1 MALNKIYT
9 RINWE
14 DYPSENTDLDAYNL
28 NQMDSAIDALDN
40 RIILQDALKV
50 DKSEINGNIADWTM
64 DETTGVITITK
75 YNGEKVIFDLN
86 IEKIPVEFSMSDD
99 GIITMTTEDGTQFT
113 ADIGSMIPVLT
124 FEDSATI
131 AVSVTGT
138 GKNKTYSFSIK
149 TGSVTDAMLQPN
161 YLADIRVE
169 SANASA
175 YAQSA
180 NAKSLLAESYAI
192 GGTGTREGEDT
203 DNAKY
208 YMEQAKQQTGGIPTK
223 VSELENDV
231 GYIKKTVS
239 DLTNYYDKTS
249 VDEKIDAIPKTDLT
263 NYLTKTGDG
272 SNLTA
277 VFEEATTLE
286 ELTTGEKLSSI
297 FGKLK
302 LALKNL
308 KSLINLIGTTDI
320 STIGDGTITGG
331 LSDVNGKLNE
341 IEGKIDNSI
350 KKVNI
355 HHSGTT
361 EVEYT
366 LPQNIGLND
375 VIICNSSLGGVSGTT
390 FVLGGY
396 ALYYS
401 AFSTHVAY
409 TIPAPNSTSSNAT
422 STVTLIAQNKI
433 KVKCNNANAFC
444 SVTVIMGGNSA
455 N

>member
-1 MALNKIYT
+1 MALNKVYT

-40 RIILQDALKV
+40 RIISQDALKV
-50 DKSEINGNIADWTM
+50 DKSAINGNIADWTM

-86 IEKIPVEFSMSDD
+86 IEKIPVGFSMSDD

-180 NAKSLLAESYAI
+180 NAKSVLAESYAV

-208 YMEQAKQQTGGIPTK
+208 YMEQAKLQTGGIPTK
-223 VSELENDV
+223 VSELENDA
-231 GYIKKTVS
+231 GYITKKVS
-239 DLTNYYDKTS
+239 DLTNYYDKNT
-249 VDEKIDAIPKTDLT
+249 VDKKIDAIPKTDLT

-277 VFEEATTLE
+277 AFEEATTLE

-302 LALKNL
+302 LAVKNL
-308 KSLINLIGTTDI
+308 KSLISLIGTTDI

-331 LSDVNGKLNE
+331 LNDVNGKLPQLKVLKIPLGVKTTLNPGIFSLLFPTKKE
-341 IEGKIDNSI
+341 GYTPIAIKSWALFNRDGADNIHINGVVTDQNVSIEGKISGSNQIIIPSDAFVEVLYL
-350 KKVNI
+350 VN
-355 HHSGTT
+355 
-361 EVEYT
+361 
-366 LPQNIGLND
+366 
-375 VIICNSSLGGVSGTT
+375 
-390 FVLGGY
+390 
-396 ALYYS
+396 
-401 AFSTHVAY
+401 
-409 TIPAPNSTSSNAT
+409 
-422 STVTLIAQNKI
+422 
-433 KVKCNNANAFC
+433 
-444 SVTVIMGGNSA
+444 
-455 N
+455 

>member
-1 MALNKIYT
+1 MALNKVYT

-14 DYPSENTDLDAYNL
+14 NYPSENTDIDEINL
-28 NQMDSAIDALDN
+28 NKMDSAIDALDN
-40 RIILQDALKV
+40 RIISQDALKV
-50 DKSEINGNIADWTM
+50 DKSAINGNIADWTM

-131 AVSVTGT
+131 TVSVTGT

-149 TGSVTDAMLQPN
+149 TGSVTDDMLQPN

-180 NAKSLLAESYAI
+180 NAKSVLAESYAV

-231 GYIKKTVS
+231 GYITKSVS
-239 DLTNYYDKTS
+239 NLTNYYDKTD
-249 VDEKIDAIPKTDLT
+249 VDKKIDEIPKTDLT

-277 VFEEATTLE
+277 AFEEATTLD

-297 FGKLK
+297 LGKIK
-302 LALKNL
+302 LAVKKL
-308 KSLINLIGTTDI
+308 KSLIGLIGTTDI

-331 LSDVNGKLNE
+331 LSDVNGNLN
-341 IEGKIDNSI
+341 GLKFASI
-350 KKVNI
+350 
-355 HHSGTT
+355 
-361 EVEYT
+361 
-366 LPQNIGLND
+366 
-375 VIICNSSLGGVSGTT
+375 
-390 FVLGGY
+390 
-396 ALYYS
+396 
-401 AFSTHVAY
+401 
-409 TIPAPNSTSSNAT
+409 STS
-422 STVTLIAQNKI
+422 VTLLVANRQSFLGSLSDFGLP
-433 KVKCNNANAFC
+433 NNANVFG
-444 SVTVIMGGNSA
+444 VFA
-455 N
+455 NCDWAVNVRFANNRKFYVYQIANVSDDATFILNFVVAYK

>member
-1 MALNKIYT
+1 MALNKVYT

-14 DYPSENTDLDAYNL
+14 NYPSENTDIDEINL
-28 NQMDSAIDALDN
+28 NKMDSAIDALDN
-40 RIILQDALKV
+40 RIISQDALKV
-50 DKSEINGNIADWTM
+50 DKSAINGNIADWTM

-131 AVSVTGT
+131 TVSVTGT

-149 TGSVTDAMLQPN
+149 TGSVTDDMLQPN

-180 NAKSLLAESYAI
+180 NAKSVLAESYAV

-231 GYIKKTVS
+231 GYITKKVS

-249 VDEKIDAIPKTDLT
+249 VDKKIDAIPKTYLT

-277 VFEEATTLE
+277 VFEEATTLD

-297 FGKLK
+297 LGKIK
-302 LALKNL
+302 LSVKNL
-308 KSLINLIGTTDI
+308 KSLIGLIGTTDI

-331 LSDVNGKLNE
+331 LSDVNSKLKSVDYDITFPSGVTTDFVYCKKNGN
-341 IEGKIDNSI
+341 IVDFGFRILSGSI
-350 KKVNI
+350 PYG
-355 HHSGTT
+355 SPLA
-361 EVEYT
+361 T
-366 LPQNIGLND
+366 LPADLQPKYNILIPSQYLLIND
-375 VIICNSSLGGVSGTT
+375 VASTGNVSLMYNGSI
-390 FVLGGY
+390 FQE
-396 ALYYS
+396 YS
-401 AFSTHVAY
+401 ATG
-409 TIPAPNSTSSNAT
+409 
-422 STVTLIAQNKI
+422 TLKGCVI
-433 KVKCNNANAFC
+433 KGTF
-444 SVTVIMGGNSA
+444 II
-455 N
+455 

>member
-1 MALNKIYT
+1 MALNKVYT

-50 DKSEINGNIADWTM
+50 DKSAINGNIADWTM
-64 DETTGVITITK
+64 DETTGIITITK
-75 YNGEKVIFDLN
+75 YNGEKIIFDLN

-149 TGSVTDAMLQPN
+149 TGSVTDDMLQPN

-180 NAKSLLAESYAI
+180 NAKSVLAESYAV

-208 YMEQAKQQTGGIPTK
+208 YMEQAKLQTGGIPTK
-223 VSELENDV
+223 VSELENDA
-231 GYIKKTVS
+231 GYITKSVS
-239 DLTNYYDKTS
+239 NLTNYYDKNT
-249 VDEKIDAIPKTDLT
+249 VDKKIDAIPKTDLA

-272 SNLTA
+272 SNLTVA
-277 VFEEATTLE
+277 FEEATNLE

-302 LALKNL
+302 LAVKNL
-308 KSLINLIGTTDI
+308 KSLISLIGTTDI

-331 LSDVNGKLNE
+331 LSDVNGKLEMN
-341 IEGKIDNSI
+341 IEQKTGQYKNQ
-350 KKVNI
+350 K
-355 HHSGTT
+355 
-361 EVEYT
+361 
-366 LPQNIGLND
+366 LNK
-375 VIICNSSLGGVSGTT
+375 N
-390 FVLGGY
+390 
-396 ALYYS
+396 
-401 AFSTHVAY
+401 
-409 TIPAPNSTSSNAT
+409 
-422 STVTLIAQNKI
+422 
-433 KVKCNNANAFC
+433 
-444 SVTVIMGGNSA
+444 VTVCSITLTPGLWLIIGYIDGNISSDFIYNNTLFDQTVRESMIGGGGSINVILRGIDTTTTVNLSTYDFVNVTSDLTYRGTLTA
-455 N
+455 ICLKPYL

>member
-1 MALNKIYT
+1 MALNKVYT

-14 DYPSENTDLDAYNL
+14 DLPSENTDLDAYNL

-40 RIILQDALKV
+40 RIISQDALKV
-50 DKSEINGNIADWTM
+50 DKSAINGNIADWTM
-64 DETTGVITITK
+64 DETTGIITITK

-86 IEKIPVEFSMSDD
+86 IEKIPVGFSMSDD

-149 TGSVTDAMLQPN
+149 TGSVTDDMLQPN

-169 SANASA
+169 SANASS

-180 NAKSLLAESYAI
+180 NAKSVLAESYAI

-223 VSELENDV
+223 VSELENDA
-231 GYIKKTVS
+231 GYITKLVS
-239 DLTNYYDKTS
+239 DLTNYYDKTT

-302 LALKNL
+302 LAVKNL
-308 KSLINLIGTTDI
+308 KSLIGLIGTTDI

-331 LSDVNGKLNE
+331 LSDVNGKLN
-341 IEGKIDNSI
+341 GLKFASI
-350 KKVNI
+350 
-355 HHSGTT
+355 
-361 EVEYT
+361 
-366 LPQNIGLND
+366 
-375 VIICNSSLGGVSGTT
+375 
-390 FVLGGY
+390 
-396 ALYYS
+396 
-401 AFSTHVAY
+401 
-409 TIPAPNSTSSNAT
+409 STS
-422 STVTLIAQNKI
+422 VTLLVANKQSFLGSLSDFGLP
-433 KVKCNNANAFC
+433 NNANVFGVFANC
-444 SVTVIMGGNSA
+444 NWPVNVRLASNGNFYAYQIA
-455 N
+455 NVSDDATFILNFVVAYK